1 MSDHERRIDI
11 RWRDMD
17 AFGHVNN
24 SVYLT
29 YLEEVRDEWLERALG
44 SSVETWGFVIGRVAI
59 DFRVPLRQSDR
70 WVLACC
76 RLHSI
81 GTSSFR
87 TSERLLAPSG
97 RLAAEAETVM
107 VAIDRDSGASR
118 PLTEQERRRLEEA

>member
-1 MSDHERRIDI
+1 
-11 RWRDMD
+11 MD

-44 SSVETWGFVIGRVAI
+44 SPVETWEFVIARVAI
-59 DFRVPLRQSDR
+59 DFRSPLRQSDG
-70 WVLACC
+70 WVLATCS
-76 RLHSI
+76 LHSI

-87 TSERLLAPSG
+87 TREQLRVPDG

-107 VAIDRDSGASR
+107 VAVDRESGASR
-118 PLTEQERRRLEEA
+118 PLSGRERRALSRGG